1 MSLEDL
7 MNSRAMRNFVRILIL
22 MGGAVA
28 VIGVVLKLLSVVG
41 AANLMVAGFGTL
53 AVALLFLNALFPYK
67 VKDDNLARNMRVG
80 PIWNFAM
87 RSTGM
92 SLAALMIG
100 VLFALLH
107 WPGGKS
113 LLLVGAAALVFS
125 GLIWIY
131 YLSQRNQF

>member
-28 VIGVVLKLLSVVG
+28 VVGVVLKLLSVVG
-41 AANLMVAGFGTL
+41 AANLMD
-53 AVALLFLNALFPYK
+53 